1 LQEST
6 TFHFDVKPDSLRPAL
21 DRFAQFFIS
30 PLIKA
35 DALGREVQ
43 AVENEFAGVL
53 QVGAARGAP
62 ECGWQLAAAAQQ
74 LQQQF
79 SSSSGQLRL
88 GLWQLGN
95 LARQWW
101 RMQQRWHQLLMWVC

>member
-1 LQEST
+1 MQEST

-62 ECGWQLAAAAQQ
+62 ECGWQQQLSSCSSSSAAAAGSCGWACG
-74 LQQQF
+74 
-79 SSSSGQLRL
+79 SSETLHGSGGGCSSAGTSS
-88 GLWQLGN
+88 
-95 LARQWW
+95 
-101 RMQQRWHQLLMWVC
+101 